1 MRELTDA
8 RMWADHH
15 EAFDDIVVKAIVAAR
30 SGLQRFASWD
40 GSTHQLL
47 ALLLSFAITA
57 LTFNVT
63 TTPTA

>member
-1 MRELTDA
+1 MRELIDA

-15 EAFDDIVVKAIVAAR
+15 EAFAEGVDRAIAAVR

-57 LTFNVT
+57 LTFSVT
-63 TTPTA
+63 TSPSA